1 MQVWKMVSPRLSRKQ
16 IESLLS
22 EVLTPVEPSSQFV
35 RSLKA
40 RLVTYQ
46 GSSPLS
52 PWMVL
57 AVIGTAIVLAV
68 TSIGVMMRFLVGLIS
83 LFGMLSNRRQTEAGS
98 RASMETI
105 NID

>member
-1 MQVWKMVSPRLSRKQ
+1 MASQRLSRKQ

-22 EVLTPVEPSSQFV
+22 EVLTPVEPSSHFV

-40 RLVTYQ
+40 RLVTYR
-46 GSSPLS
+46 GSNPLS

-68 TSIGVMMRFLVGLIS
+68 TSIGVLLRFLVGLIS
-83 LFGMLSNRRQTEAGS
+83 LFGLLNNRRQTDTGS
-98 RASMETI
+98 RASLETI